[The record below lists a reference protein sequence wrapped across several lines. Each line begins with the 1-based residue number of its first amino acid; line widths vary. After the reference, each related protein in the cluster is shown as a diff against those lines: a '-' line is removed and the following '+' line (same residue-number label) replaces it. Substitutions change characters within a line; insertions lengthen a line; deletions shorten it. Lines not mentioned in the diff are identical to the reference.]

1 MLRLSMTYETVTY
14 ESAENGDFEE
24 IGFVFENVP
33 HTAREL
39 ARYITRGGF
48 TYPSDSHGTPRWLT
62 CYGEADYRTGVTESR
77 NLHPGRDPQSQKAWA
92 KVLRICGI
100 TRAEHV

>member
-1 MLRLSMTYETVTY
+1 MMHLSMTYETVSE
-14 ESAENGDFEE
+14 ESAVNADTEENGF
-24 IGFVFENVP
+24 IFENVP

-48 TYPSDSHGTPRWLT
+48 AYPSDSHGMPRWLS
-62 CYGEADYRTGVTESR
+62 CPGYPDYYTGVTENRS
-77 NLHPGRDPQSQKAWA
+77 LHPGRDTQSQKVWA

-100 TRAEHV
+100 TRN